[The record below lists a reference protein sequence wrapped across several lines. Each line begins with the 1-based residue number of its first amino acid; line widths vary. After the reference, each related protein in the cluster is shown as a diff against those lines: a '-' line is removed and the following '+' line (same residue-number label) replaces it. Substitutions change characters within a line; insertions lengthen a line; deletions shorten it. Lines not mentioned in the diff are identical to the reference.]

1 MLVVGLCEEK
11 KKATVTFWG
20 EKDETRF
27 VINDVITFVHKHS
40 NIPLAHLHVKISDHM
55 SNRYQAIS
63 KNVTFHLNMYIEGW
77 LCRHAVTSSV
87 TS

>member
-1 MLVVGLCEEK
+1 MK
-11 KKATVTFWG
+11 KRKKATVTFWG

-40 NIPLAHLHVKISDHM
+40 NIFLAHLHVNISDHM

-63 KNVTFHLNMYIEGW
+63 KNVTFHLNMYIED
-77 LCRHAVTSSV
+77 
-87 TS
+87 